1 MSASLRAPNVETCS
15 PELAPRCQLEILEVD
30 RVKIQFPTLSEPAD
44 LGKKISPA
52 QEIYQTFNNGE
63 KMILALRV
71 LANISSATAIPSTN
85 VPRMTLSA
93 VMESPTRML
102 VASRLAQTF
111 LEDSDLH
118 PGTLRLQLLMSY
130 ITLYLTIEY
139 SIVPQMKHKYPSW
152 GAKRIAG
159 RK

>member
-1 MSASLRAPNVETCS
+1 
-15 PELAPRCQLEILEVD
+15 
-30 RVKIQFPTLSEPAD
+30 
-44 LGKKISPA
+44 
-52 QEIYQTFNNGE
+52 
-63 KMILALRV
+63 MILALRV